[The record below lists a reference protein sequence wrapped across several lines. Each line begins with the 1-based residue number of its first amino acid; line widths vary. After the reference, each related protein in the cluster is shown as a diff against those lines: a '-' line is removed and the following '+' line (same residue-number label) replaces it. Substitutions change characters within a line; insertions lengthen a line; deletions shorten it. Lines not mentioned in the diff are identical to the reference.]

1 MGKERIVKLLREYVL
16 TAIIGI
22 IFFFIVYGVTPL
34 DVTNDAWIMAGY
46 DESDL
51 TQHYAGWVLF
61 RSTEWSFPLG
71 MIESMA
77 DGTGTM
83 LTFTDSI
90 PIVAIFFKAI
100 DFLLPETFQYFG
112 WYILICFILQSIA
125 GYKIVQ
131 RKADKPVWCYV
142 GVVLFLLSPI
152 LLERSFRHTALGS
165 HWFVLF
171 AWLIYLRSRD
181 ARKVGKEIF
190 SVGYVVLN
198 VLTVLIHPYFL
209 PMVMIFTVLT
219 AWENIL
225 QFRSWIKNGIYLV
238 VNVVLSYGAGWLIG
252 ALGWDVESARFGYG
266 HFSMNLNA
274 IINPRSLGE
283 YEWSK
288 FLPKL
293 PQIHGNYD
301 GFNYLGM
308 GVLVMSVVAIVI
320 GIRKWITYTDK
331 KKWVNENIY
340 LIIALIFL
348 TVFSITNVV
357 TWNDKELLNIPIP
370 GWLYWK
376 AGIFRASGRIF
387 YPVYYVV
394 FTYII
399 YQLAEMPQV
408 KVGLGILIAGT
419 LLQFVDLSGV
429 IEEKHQMMDENSVFV
444 SLLDDEVLT
453 AAAGGRTKVTLSAV
467 GDIVEMRRI
476 AVWAG
481 KNGMKTSYTVA
492 NSGVYPEADALAT
505 EEIATLE
512 AGNCDKT
519 IIYVTQDI
527 EVFTK
532 WMNALDADSFA
543 KYYYNDFY
551 YLIPNLE

>member
-1 MGKERIVKLLREYVL
+1 MKQKKRTKFLREYIVPSMI
-16 TAIIGI
+16 AIL
-22 IFFFIVYGVTPL
+22 FFFILYGVTPL

-61 RSTEWSFPLG
+61 RSADWSFPLG

-100 DFLLPETFQYFG
+100 DFMLPETFQYFG
-112 WYILICFILQSIA
+112 WYILICFLLQAVA

-131 RKADKPVWCYV
+131 RKADKPEWCYV
-142 GVVLFLLSPI
+142 GVLLFLLSPI

-171 AWLIYLRSRD
+171 AWLIYLKSRD
-181 ARKVGKEIF
+181 ARKEGKELF
-190 SVGYVVLN
+190 SAGYVVLN

-209 PMVMIFTVLT
+209 PMVMIFTALT

-225 QFRSWIKNGIYLV
+225 QYRSWIKNGIYLM
-238 VNVVLSYGAGWLIG
+238 VNVVLAYAAGWLVG

-274 IINPRSLGE
+274 VINPVSLGE

-288 FLPKL
+288 FLPQL

-301 GFNYLGM
+301 GFNYLGL
-308 GVLVMSVVAIVI
+308 GVLLLAAVTALI
-320 GIRKWITYTDK
+320 GIKKWFAYGDK
-331 KKWVNENIY
+331 KQWLKENIY
-340 LIIALIFL
+340 LILALLFL
-348 TVFSITNVV
+348 TVFSVTNVV

-370 GWLYWK
+370 DWLYWK

-387 YPVYYVV
+387 YPVYYVI

-399 YQLAEMPQV
+399 YQLAEMRQV
-408 KVGLGILIAGT
+408 KVGLFLLAAGVG
-419 LLQFVDLSGV
+419 LQIVDISGV
-429 IEEKHQMMDENSVFV
+429 LEEKHRMMDENSKFV
-444 SLLDDEVLT
+444 SLLEDEVLT
-453 AAAGGRTKVTLSAV
+453 EAAKGRTKVTLASTW
-467 GDIVEMRRI
+467 DIVEMRRI

-492 NSGVYPEADALAT
+492 NSGIYPEADVLMG
-505 EEIATLE
+505 EEIKALE
-512 AGNCDKT
+512 AGTYDKT
-519 IIYVTQDI
+519 MIYATQDLD
-527 EVFTK
+527 VFTK
-532 WMNALDADSFA
+532 WMSALEENSFT
-543 KYYYNDFY
+543 KYYYNDYY

>member
-1 MGKERIVKLLREYVL
+1 MKQEKITKFLREYML
-16 TAIIGI
+16 TSMIGI
-22 IFFFIVYGVTPL
+22 LIFFIVYGATPL

-61 RSTEWSFPLG
+61 RSADWTFPLG

-100 DFLLPETFQYFG
+100 DFMLPETFQYFG
-112 WYILICFILQSIA
+112 WYILICFILQAIA
-125 GYKIVQ
+125 GYKIVR
-131 RKADKPVWCYV
+131 RKVDKPKWCYV
-142 GVVLFLLSPI
+142 GTLLFLLSPI

-171 AWLIYLRSRD
+171 ALLIYLKSRD
-181 ARKVGKEIF
+181 ARKEGKEVF
-190 SVGYVVLN
+190 SVGYIVLN

-209 PMVMIFTVLT
+209 PMVMIFTALT

-225 QFRSWIKNGIYLV
+225 QFRNWIRNGVYLAA
-238 VNVVLSYGAGWLIG
+238 NVVLAYGAGWLVG
-252 ALGWDVESARFGYG
+252 ALGWDIESARFGYG

-274 IINPRSLGE
+274 IINPLSLGG

-288 FLPKL
+288 FLPQL

-301 GFNYLGM
+301 GFNYLGL
-308 GVLVMSVVAIVI
+308 GILILSAVAAWI
-320 GIRKWITYTDK
+320 GAKKWLACTDK
-331 KKWVNENIY
+331 KQWLKDNIY
-340 LIIALIFL
+340 LILALVFL
-348 TVFSITNVV
+348 TVFSVTNVV

-370 GWLYWK
+370 DWLYWK

-387 YPVYYVV
+387 YPVYYVI

-408 KVGLGILIAGT
+408 RVGLGILIAGVII
-419 LLQFVDLSGV
+419 QFVDMSGV
-429 IEEKHQMMDENSVFV
+429 LEEKHLMMDENAKFV

-453 AAAGGRTKVTLSAV
+453 EAAKGRTKVTLAATW
-467 GDIVEMRRI
+467 DIVEMRRI

-492 NSGVYPEADALAT
+492 NSGIYPEADALMGK
-505 EEIATLE
+505 EIEALE
-512 AGNCDKT
+512 AGNYDET
-519 IIYVTQDI
+519 IIYATQDLD
-527 EVFTK
+527 VFTK
-532 WMNALDADSFA
+532 WMNALEEDSFT
-543 KYYYNDFY
+543 KYYYNDYY

>member
-331 KKWVNENIY
+331 KQWVNENIY

-453 AAAGGRTKVTLSAV
+453 AATGGRTKVTLSAV

>member
-1 MGKERIVKLLREYVL
+1 MKQEKITKFLREYIL
-16 TAIIGI
+16 PLMIAT

-61 RSTEWSFPLG
+61 RSADWSFPLG

-112 WYILICFILQSIA
+112 WYILICFILQAIA
-125 GYKIVQ
+125 GYKLVQ
-131 RKADKPVWCYV
+131 RKTENPNFCYA
-142 GVVLFLLSPI
+142 GTVLFLLSPI

-171 AWLIYLRSRD
+171 ALLIYLKSRD
-181 ARKVGKEIF
+181 ARKEGKELF
-190 SVGYVVLN
+190 SAGYIVLN

-209 PMVMIFTVLT
+209 PMVMIFMALT

-225 QFRSWIKNGIYLV
+225 QFRSWIKNGVYLIM
-238 VNVVLSYGAGWLIG
+238 NVVLAYGAGWLIG
-252 ALGWDVESARFGYG
+252 ALGWDIKSARFGYG

-274 IINPRSLGE
+274 VINPLSLGA

-288 FLPKL
+288 FLPQL

-301 GFNYLGM
+301 GFNYLGV
-308 GVLVMSVVAIVI
+308 GVLLLFLVTLVLGV
-320 GIRKWITYTDK
+320 RKWVAYAVK
-331 KKWVNENIY
+331 KQWLKDNIY
-340 LIIALIFL
+340 LILALVFL
-348 TVFSITNVV
+348 TVFSVTNVV

-387 YPVYYVV
+387 YPVYYVI

-408 KVGLGILIAGT
+408 KVGLGILIVGVA
-419 LLQFVDLSGV
+419 LQFVDISGV
-429 IEEKHQMMDENSVFV
+429 LEEKHMMMDQNSTFV

-453 AAAGGRTKVTLSAV
+453 EAVKGRTKVTLAATW
-467 GDIVEMRRI
+467 DIVEMRRI

-481 KNGMKTSYTVA
+481 KNSMKTSYTVA
-492 NSGVYPEADALAT
+492 NSGIYPEADALMG
-505 EEIATLE
+505 EEIAALE
-512 AGNCDKT
+512 AGNYDER
-519 IIYVTQDI
+519 IIYATQDLD
-527 EVFTK
+527 VFTK
-532 WMNALDADSFA
+532 WMNVLEEDSFT
-543 KYYYNDFY
+543 KYYYNDYY

>member
-1 MGKERIVKLLREYVL
+1 MKQEKITIFLREYIL
-16 TAIIGI
+16 PSMIGI
-22 IFFFIVYGVTPL
+22 LFFFMVYGMTPL

-61 RSTEWSFPLG
+61 RSADWSFPLG

-90 PIVAIFFKAI
+90 PIAAIFFKAI

-112 WYILICFILQSIA
+112 WYILICFLLQAIA

-131 RKADKPVWCYV
+131 RKVDKPEWCYV
-142 GVVLFLLSPI
+142 GVLLFLLSPI

-171 AWLIYLRSRD
+171 ALLIYLKSRD
-181 ARKVGKEIF
+181 ARKAGKELF
-190 SVGYVVLN
+190 SVGYVILN

-209 PMVMIFTVLT
+209 PMVMIFTALT
-219 AWENIL
+219 AWENML
-225 QFRSWIKNGIYLV
+225 QFKSWIKNGVYLLI
-238 VNVVLSYGAGWLIG
+238 NVVLAYGAGWLVG
-252 ALGWDVESARFGYG
+252 ALGWDIESARFGYG
-266 HFSMNLNA
+266 YFSMNLNA
-274 IINPRSLGE
+274 IINPLSLGG

-288 FLPKL
+288 FLPQL

-301 GFNYLGM
+301 GFNYLGV
-308 GVLVMSVVAIVI
+308 GVLLLALVTIILGVK
-320 GIRKWITYTDK
+320 KWFVCADK
-331 KKWVNENIY
+331 KQWLKDNIY
-340 LIIALIFL
+340 LILALVFL
-348 TVFSITNVV
+348 TVFSVTNVV

-370 GWLYWK
+370 DWLYWK

-387 YPVYYVV
+387 YPVYYVI

-399 YQLAEMPQV
+399 YQLAQMQRV
-408 KVGLGILIAGT
+408 KVGLTILIVGV
-419 LLQFVDLSGV
+419 LLQFVDLSAV
-429 IEEKHQMMDENSVFV
+429 LKEKHVMMDENSRFV

-453 AAAGGRTKVTLSAV
+453 EAARGRAKVTLSAV
-467 GDIVEMRRI
+467 SDIVEMRRI

-492 NSGVYPEADALAT
+492 NSGIYPKADALMG
-505 EEIATLE
+505 EEIAALE
-512 AGNCDKT
+512 SGNYDES
-519 IIYVTQDI
+519 IIYATQDLD
-527 EVFTK
+527 VFTK
-532 WMNALDADSFA
+532 WMNALEEDSFT
-543 KYYYNDFY
+543 KYYYNDYY

>member
-1 MGKERIVKLLREYVL
+1 MKQEKITKFFREYIVS
-16 TAIIGI
+16 AIIGV
-22 IFFFIVYGVTPL
+22 IFFLIVYGVTPL

-61 RSTEWSFPLG
+61 RSADWSFPLG
-71 MIESMA
+71 MIETMA

-90 PIVAIFFKAI
+90 PIAAIFFKAI

-112 WYILICFILQSIA
+112 WYILICFILQAIA

-131 RKADKPVWCYV
+131 RKADKPVWCYA
-142 GVVLFLLSPI
+142 GMLLFLLSPI

-171 AWLIYLRSRD
+171 ALLIYLKSRD
-181 ARKVGKEIF
+181 ARKEKKELF

-198 VLTVLIHPYFL
+198 ILTVLIHPYFL
-209 PMVMIFTVLT
+209 PMVMIFTTLT

-225 QFRSWIKNGIYLV
+225 QFKSWIKNGIYLV
-238 VNVVLSYGAGWLIG
+238 VNVVLAYGAGWLVG

-274 IINPRSLGE
+274 IMNPLSLGG

-288 FLPKL
+288 FLPQL

-301 GFNYLGM
+301 GFNYLGL
-308 GVLVMSVVAIVI
+308 GVLVLAVI
-320 GIRKWITYTDK
+320 TALIGAKKWFACEDK
-331 KKWVNENIY
+331 KQWLKDNVY
-340 LIIALIFL
+340 LILALVFL
-348 TVFSITNVV
+348 TVFSVTNVV
-357 TWNDKELLNIPIP
+357 TWNDKELLNVPIP
-370 GWLYWK
+370 DWLYWK

-387 YPVYYVV
+387 YPVYYVI

-399 YQLAEMPQV
+399 YQLSEISQV
-408 KVGLGILIAGT
+408 KVGLGILIAGVA
-419 LLQFVDLSGV
+419 LQFVDISGV
-429 IEEKHQMMDENSVFV
+429 LEEKHRMMDENSKYV

-453 AAAGGRTKVTLSAV
+453 EAAKGRTKVTLAATW
-467 GDIVEMRRI
+467 DIVEMRRI

-492 NSGVYPEADALAT
+492 NSGIYPEADALAG
-505 EEIATLE
+505 EEISALE
-512 AGNCDKT
+512 AGSYDES
-519 IIYVTQDI
+519 IIYATQDLD
-527 EVFTK
+527 VFTK
-532 WMNALDADSFA
+532 WMNALEEDSFT
-543 KYYYNDFY
+543 KYYYNDYY
-551 YLIPNLE
+551 YLIPNIE